1 MADPPFASF
10 AQNGE
15 DVVLWRALGRVE
27 RGRYIDVGAH
37 HPSTDSVTRAFYDRG
52 WRGITV
58 EPVPTMAEL
67 LRQERPGDLVI
78 EAAITAGPETSA
90 TLHEVA
96 DTGLSTLDDAIG
108 EAHRSDGHAVRDLSV
123 PTRTLNDVLQEAGWV
138 GDDIHFLSVDAEG
151 SEAGVLQSIDLQK
164 WRPWILVIESTA
176 PNSTRPSHEDWED
189 VVRSSG
195 YRFCLF
201 DGLSRFYVADERQAE
216 LGDALTAPANVG
228 DNYTTWRHRE
238 MAQALEE
245 AEVLR
250 RAAITQ
256 SIQWRAVAL
265 ERWSERMED
274 ASYAAERVTAEVSRL
289 HEEIVALQGTLSWR
303 VTRPLRAIRERLPR
317 NTDDA

>member
-15 DVVLWRALGRVE
+15 DVVLWRALRKIE

-37 HPSTDSVTRAFYDRG
+37 HPSTDSVSRAFYDRG

-58 EPVPTMAEL
+58 EPVPALAGL

-78 EAAITAGPETSA
+78 EAAITAGPGTSA
-90 TLHEVA
+90 TLHEIP

-108 EAHRSDGHAVRDLSV
+108 EAHRIDGHAVRDISV
-123 PTRTLNDVLQEAGWV
+123 PARTLNDVLHEAGWV
-138 GDDIHFLSVDAEG
+138 GDDIHFLSIDAEG

-164 WRPWILVIESTA
+164 WRPWILVVEATA
-176 PNSTRPSHEDWED
+176 PNSTRPSFEDWD
-189 VVRSSG
+189 DLVRGAG
-195 YRFCLF
+195 YQFCLF
-201 DGLSRFYVADERQAE
+201 DGLSRFYVADERAAE
-216 LGDALTAPANVG
+216 LGGSLTAPANVG

-238 MAQALEE
+238 MEQALEE
-245 AEVLR
+245 ADALR

-256 SIQWRAVAL
+256 SIAWRAVAL

-303 VTRPLRAIRERLPR
+303 VTRPLRAIRERLPK